1 MPAASDTGV
10 ASRLHPGG
18 QYAHLL
24 RAPARGGSPLMVT
37 APTVLETVYGLARQL
52 SVQSTAKA
60 DLAWYR
66 RLFSGPL
73 VRVLPFGGPASV
85 LAGELC
91 ARHSLPPT
99 GARRDE
105 RPKAERRVAWILDIQ
120 IAATAW
126 TAGYGVATRNRR
138 DFELLRDLIAELYP
152 QTTPLE
158 VLGPPEAEQ
167 PHR

>member
-1 MPAASDTGV
+1 V
-10 ASRLHPGG
+10 V
-18 QYAHLL
+18 
-24 RAPARGGSPLMVT
+24 VT
-37 APTVLETVYGLARQL
+37 APTVLETIYGLARQL

-66 RLFSGPL
+66 RLFSSPL
-73 VRVLPFGGPASV
+73 VRVLPLDEPASV
-85 LAGELC
+85 LAGELR
-91 ARHSLPPT
+91 ARYSLPPT